1 MSTDVKA
8 ALDALLPPARIDIA
22 DVDDRPLEE
31 EMYRNAHGLGRGWT
45 AEQRAAVRNHALRE
59 SIFAGVSLVPKDRR
73 DDGTI
78 IATIVQIALAAARDD
93 DTPTDQLETALEA
106 LWVRVIHAVYGTSD
120 QARLWSAHAAGLL
133 GEIK

>member
-8 ALDALLPPARIDIA
+8 ALDALFPSARVDTA
-22 DVDDRPLEE
+22 DVDAHPLEE

-45 AEQRAAVRNHALRE
+45 VEQRAAVRNHALRE

-106 LWVRVIHAVYGTSD
+106 LWVRVIHAVYGMSD